1 MARTNEVILEERG
14 NFKDTF
20 GAFLDSEGLQT
31 AIRTVTSTMGRQSA
45 LTNKSALRKEMV
57 DAVIERLP
65 VFLTDER
72 GPLFATMR
80 AGIIRVIAEHQVG
93 DVVTELKEHIS
104 PELYFMLQVKDGMRD
119 FLHRV
124 VTNAM
129 IVGGIAVFLA
139 GSAVQAAAGSSLSTS
154 TFPALAAAALF
165 AIPIAAG
172 TAAAV
177 LVAREMVFF
186 RRHSSRRNSRRVFVQ
201 AARGKLL
208 CSCCR

>member
-1 MARTNEVILEERG
+1 M
-14 NFKDTF
+14 
-20 GAFLDSEGLQT
+20 
-31 AIRTVTSTMGRQSA
+31 
-45 LTNKSALRKEMV
+45 
-57 DAVIERLP
+57 
-65 VFLTDER
+65 
-72 GPLFATMR
+72 MR
-80 AGIIRVIAEHQVG
+80 HFR
-93 DVVTELKEHIS
+93 KEHIS

-154 TFPALAAAALF
+154 TFPALAAAAPF

-177 LVAREMVFF
+177 LVAREMVFPKTLFATKFSQSF
-186 RRHSSRRNSRRVFVQ
+186 RPSCARKVFVQ
-201 AARGKLL
+201 LL
-208 CSCCR
+208 QMSTQLF